1 MTIQE
6 YENRVKL
13 ELYNHFKDSRDK
25 DYIDSEIEKEKDW
38 FYSYYYDTQK
48 ENWKYDDEY
57 AIKMAVANFIMWL

>member
-48 ENWKYDDEY
+48 EDWKYDDEH
-57 AIKMAVANFIMWL
+57 AIKMAVENFIMWL